1 MGSLRLCSRSACGR
15 SAIATLTFVYAD
27 STAVL
32 GPLATYPEPHCY
44 DLCSEHAHRLTVP
57 RGWQVLRLE
66 LPEAPRVASDEL
78 SALADAV
85 SEPRPPATD
94 RRETLVEPESGPTNS
109 ISARTAPTPLDPPE
123 DTDGGRGPLRIL
135 REPR

>member
-1 MGSLRLCSRSACGR
+1 M
-15 SAIATLTFVYAD
+15 TYVYAD

-44 DLCSEHAHRLTVP
+44 DLCGEHAQRLTVP

-66 LPEAPRVASDEL
+66 LPDAPRLAPDEL

-85 SEPRPPATD
+85 SEPRRPAQQSSETTVEPGAGSSTPSSARNAPSPMEPPAD
-94 RRETLVEPESGPTNS
+94 AE
-109 ISARTAPTPLDPPE
+109 
-123 DTDGGRGPLRIL
+123 GGRSSLRIL

>member
-1 MGSLRLCSRSACGR
+1 M
-15 SAIATLTFVYAD
+15 YAD

-66 LPEAPRVASDEL
+66 LPDAPRLAADEL

-85 SEPRPPATD
+85 SEPRRPAPEEGHST
-94 RRETLVEPESGPTNS
+94 VERGSGVTNPS
-109 ISARTAPTPLDPPE
+109 SARTAPTPMDPPD